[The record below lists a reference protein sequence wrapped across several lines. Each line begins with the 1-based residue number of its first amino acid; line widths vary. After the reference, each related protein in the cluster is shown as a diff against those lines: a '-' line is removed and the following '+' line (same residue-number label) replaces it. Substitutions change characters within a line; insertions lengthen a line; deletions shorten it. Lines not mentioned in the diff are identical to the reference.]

1 MSIEANLRASFR
13 DVKLEMIS
21 IKSEILRLAEGQK
34 ELRDMIVELKTKN
47 SSGKKKV
54 VKKKSVKKKK

>member
-34 ELRDMIVELKTKN
+34 ELRDIVIELKTKN